1 VLSLIESIA
10 RRLTADW
17 KLHKTGEKLT
27 RSYRCR
33 CGTAIFFRNTQC
45 LTCTS
50 QLGFLADSLS
60 LAALNPATEKG
71 MVRVEG
77 SDRLYKYCG
86 NRESPALC
94 NWLLEAEDSLSLC
107 IACRLNRTIPRLDDA
122 DNARYWGAIEV
133 AKRRLVSQLLALGLP
148 VKSKVEE
155 DPEHGLMFDFLRSPP
170 EGPAVMTG
178 HADGLITINVEEAD
192 NATRE
197 KTKHELHEPYR
208 TLLGHFRHE
217 VGHYYWDRLVRNSK
231 WLEPFRQLFGDERA
245 SYAEALKR
253 HYETG
258 SPPDWANA
266 YISSYATMHPW
277 EDWAETWAHY
287 LHVVDS
293 LATALSFGLEAD
305 DLETKIT
312 PFGSED
318 LYAPDDPGA
327 TRFLSLL
334 NSWVEMVMVL
344 NEVARSMGEA
354 DFYPFVM
361 SKPVVAK
368 LQLVHLIVFDAQS
381 RPANVSVAGSVD
393 TADATS

>member
-1 VLSLIESIA
+1 VLSLFESIA
-10 RRLTADW
+10 RRLTTDW

-27 RSYRCR
+27 RAYKCR
-33 CGTAIFFRNTQC
+33 CGVAIFFRNTQC
-45 LTCTS
+45 LNCQS
-50 QLGFLADSLS
+50 QLGFLVDDLS
-60 LAALNPATEKG
+60 LAALDPGPDPGT
-71 MVRVEG
+71 VRAQG
-77 SDRLYKYCG
+77 SDRLFKYCG

-94 NWLLEAEDSLSLC
+94 NWLLEAGDPLPLC
-107 IACRLNRTIPRLDDA
+107 IACRLNRTIPNLDDA
-122 DNARYWGAIEV
+122 NNARFWAAIEI

-155 DPEHGLMFDFLRSPP
+155 DPDSGLMFDFLRSPA

-178 HADGLITINVEEAD
+178 HADGLITLNVEEAD
-192 NATRE
+192 DATRE
-197 KTKHELHEPYR
+197 TIKHQLHEPYR

-217 VGHYYWDRLVRNSK
+217 VGHYYWDRLVRDGQ
-231 WLEPFRQLFGDERA
+231 WLEPFRRVFGDERA
-245 SYAEALKR
+245 SYADAVKR

-258 SPPDWANA
+258 APPDWRNA

-293 LATALSFGLEAD
+293 LATALGFGLDAS
-305 DLETKIT
+305 DLESRIT
-312 PFGSED
+312 PFTSED

-354 DFYPFVM
+354 DFYPFVV

-381 RPANVSVAGSVD
+381 RPATG
-393 TADATS
+393 